1 MKRFAVFLLIL
12 CSFAWVCRAEEP
24 EGYYNSALHKGR
36 LALKEALFGIIN
48 EHTKLKYNDLWDAY
62 LRTDADADSNI
73 IDMYNNCPFKFK
85 RDQHSTGS
93 SGNKENDCLKYNREH
108 SFPKSWFHESKEG
121 TPMYTDLF
129 HLYPVSGYVNT
140 RRNNHPFGEV
150 EKPEQTFTGGSKL
163 GNCTFPGYTGTA
175 FEPIDEYKGDLARSY
190 FYMATCYHD
199 RFATWE
205 SDMLAGNDTDDFSD
219 WAKELLLKWH
229 RQDPVSEKETRRN
242 DSVFVLQGN
251 RNPFIDYPELVEK
264 IWGDD
269 NVAFGEKPQDTTS
282 LEERFWMQ
290 CDFRVNG
297 RYVEVHYKGGR
308 FDWAELLN
316 VSGQRICLS
325 TVRQDHF
332 GYTLPTAGI
341 YILRLGLGKHTYS
354 RKVAVR

>member
-1 MKRFAVFLLIL
+1 
-12 CSFAWVCRAEEP
+12 
-24 EGYYNSALHKGR
+24 
-36 LALKEALFGIIN
+36 
-48 EHTKLKYNDLWDAY
+48 
-62 LRTDADADSNI
+62 
-73 IDMYNNCPFKFK
+73 
-85 RDQHSTGS
+85 
-93 SGNKENDCLKYNREH
+93 
-108 SFPKSWFHESKEG
+108 
-121 TPMYTDLF
+121 
-129 HLYPVSGYVNT
+129 
-140 RRNNHPFGEV
+140 
-150 EKPEQTFTGGSKL
+150 
-163 GNCTFPGYTGTA
+163 
-175 FEPIDEYKGDLARSY
+175 
-190 FYMATCYHD
+190 
-199 RFATWE
+199 
-205 SDMLAGNDTDDFSD
+205 MLAGNDTADFSD

-325 TVRQDHF
+325 TVRQDRF